1 MVKNAA
7 FHWVT
12 IEQSGEKYSVDV
24 YLSMFMMFVLA
35 LNQKENDKVSISN
48 SGQHLVSA
56 RSQKLQ
62 AFLVSLNRKEMLRQ
76 HAKYK

>member
-12 IEQSGEKYSVDV
+12 IEQSGEKYSVDK
-24 YLSMFMMFVLA
+24 YLSMFMMFVLE
-35 LNQKENDKVSISN
+35 LDQEENDKVWISN

-62 AFLVSLNRKEMLRQ
+62 AFLVSLNRKITLRQ
-76 HAKYK
+76 HSKYK

>member
-12 IEQSGEKYSVDV
+12 IEQSGEKYSVDKH
-24 YLSMFMMFVLA
+24 LSMFMMFVLA
-35 LNQKENDKVSISN
+35 LNQKENDKVWISN

>member
-7 FHWVT
+7 FHWVI
-12 IEQSGEKYSVDV
+12 IEQSGEKYSVDKH
-24 YLSMFMMFVLA
+24 LSMFMMFVLA
-35 LNQKENDKVSISN
+35 LNQKENDKVWISN

>member
-12 IEQSGEKYSVDV
+12 IEQSGEKYSVDNH
-24 YLSMFMMFVLA
+24 LSMFMMFVLE
-35 LNQKENDKVSISN
+35 LDQKENDEVWVSY

-62 AFLVSLNRKEMLRQ
+62 AFLVSLNRKQMLRQ

>member
-12 IEQSGEKYSVDV
+12 EQSGEKYSVDK
-24 YLSMFMMFVLA
+24 YLSMFMMFVLEMDR
-35 LNQKENDKVSISN
+35 KENDKVWISN

-56 RSQKLQ
+56 RSQRLQ
-62 AFLVSLNRKEMLRQ
+62 AFLVSLNRKKMLRQ
-76 HAKYK
+76 HSKYK